1 MSLITVHAL
10 DAATGRPASDLSVTL
25 ASRTGDQIA
34 TGVTGTDGRIGEFGP
49 AELSPGDYVVT
60 FDTGAYFAAR
70 SVPTFYPRVQVWFTV
85 AADEPHYHIP
95 LLLSPF
101 AYSTYRGS

>member
-10 DAATGRPASDLSVTL
+10 DAATGKPASELNVTL
-25 ASRTGDQIA
+25 ASEAGERIA
-34 TGVTGTDGRIGEFGP
+34 AAVTGADGRIGDFGP
-49 AELSPGDYVVT
+49 EELTPGTYAVT
-60 FDTGAYFAAR
+60 FDTGGYFAAR
-70 SVPTFYPRVQVWFTV
+70 AVPTFYPRVQVWFTV
-85 AADEPHYHIP
+85 TDEPHYHIP

>member
-10 DAATGRPASDLSVTL
+10 DAATGTPASGLSVTL
-25 ASRTGDQIA
+25 ASEAGEQIA
-34 TGVTGTDGRIGEFGP
+34 DAVTGADGRIGDFGP
-49 AELSPGDYVVT
+49 EELTPGTYTVI
-60 FDTGAYFAAR
+60 FDTGGYFAAR

-85 AADEPHYHIP
+85 AAGQPHYHIP

>member
-10 DAATGRPASDLSVTL
+10 DAATGQPASGLDVSL
-25 ASRTGDQIA
+25 ASESGDQIVAAA
-34 TGVTGTDGRIGEFGP
+34 TGSDGRITEFGP
-49 AELSPGDYVVT
+49 AELSPGSYVVT
-60 FDTGAYFAAR
+60 FDTGSYFAAR

-85 AADEPHYHIP
+85 VADEPHYHIP